1 MNYRISR
8 RAALLK
14 AVALAVSTAIV
25 GSSSFAADFT
35 GTVSIVHI
43 NDVHANIAES
53 KRVIGYPKI
62 AAFADQIRAENPN
75 TLFLDAGDVIAG
87 SPYAAIDKG
96 LGFVPIL
103 NTLGLD
109 VMTAGNSEFAFGSEN
124 LRTFADGLNYPVL
137 VDNMVYSATSEP
149 FTEGY
154 TLVELP
160 NGMKAG
166 IIGVTTHQSA
176 LMASTDLE
184 YVDGVAASQRL
195 VDAANEAGADFIVAL
210 LHVGEKEEQFNSL
223 MVVDQVGGI
232 DVVIDGHSHTSHAE
246 GLVHNGIL
254 IAQTKGKG
262 SEVGVV
268 ELSFVDGKMTG
279 ATARVHERA
288 YFDEAAEK
296 PETGAALDEFLVTAN
311 TFFDQVVG
319 ATDVELE
326 GTRGIVRTQETNLG
340 NMFTDAIRDSAGADL
355 AFLPAGY
362 IGGLT
367 EPGPIDFRTVQVMAR
382 IEVEIVQVEMTGAQ
396 VVAFVES
403 TVGTYPEASGSFLQV
418 SGASYRIDADQAEG
432 SRAHSFMV
440 DGAPIGLEDTYGV
453 AVVVG
458 ALKRPGV
465 KDGTLISRHGTTPQ
479 ILEDYVR
486 DNSPV
491 APQLEGRIGAASIP
505 N

>member
-1 MNYRISR
+1 MNFRISKR
-8 RAALLK
+8 INLIK
-14 AVALAVSTAIV
+14 VVALAVSAAIV

-35 GTVSIVHI
+35 GTVAIVHV
-43 NDVHANIAES
+43 NDVHANIAET

-62 AAFADQIRAENPN
+62 AAFADQMKAANPN

-96 LGFVPIL
+96 LGFIPIL

-137 VDNMVYSATSEP
+137 VDNMVYSATDEP

-154 TLVELP
+154 ALVELS

-166 IIGVTTHQSA
+166 VIGVTTHQSA

-184 YVDGVAASQRL
+184 YVDGVAAAQRL
-195 VDAANEAGADFIVAL
+195 VDAANEAGADFIIAL

-223 MVVDQVGGI
+223 QVVDRVEGI
-232 DVVIDGHSHTSHAE
+232 DVVIDGHSHTSHPE
-246 GLVHNGIL
+246 GLIHNGIL

-268 ELSFVDGKMTG
+268 ELAFVDGEMTG
-279 ATARVHERA
+279 ATALVHERA
-288 YFDEAAEK
+288 YFDEAREK
-296 PETGAALDEFLVTAN
+296 SETRAALDNFLVTAN

-340 NMFTDAIRDSAGADL
+340 NMFTDSIRESAGADL

-367 EPGPIDFRTVQVMAR
+367 APGPIDFRTVQVMAR

-403 TVGTYPEASGSFLQV
+403 TVGTFPEASGSFLQV
-418 SGASYRIDADQAEG
+418 SGGSYRIDADQAEG

-440 DGAPIGLEDTYGV
+440 GGAPIDLDEIYGV

-458 ALKRPGV
+458 ALTRPGV
-465 KDGTLISRHGTTPQ
+465 NEGTLISRHGTTPK

-486 DNSPV
+486 NNSPV
-491 APQLEGRIGAASIP
+491 APQVEGRIGAAPSS